1 MRVLLPLPVVL
12 PLVGAGLSMAL
23 GRFPWAQRLLGL
35 AVTTAVLGVS
45 IGLLVLV
52 DRQGPVA
59 TQLGGWPAPVGITFA
74 ADRLSAVLVAVAA
87 AMSLAVL
94 VFAIGQG
101 AAVGAA
107 IVFNPVYLILAAGVS
122 AAFLTGDLFT
132 LFVSFEVMLT
142 ASYVLISLGARPEQ
156 LRATMTYVVV
166 SLTASMLFLTALG
179 LVYAA
184 TGTVNMA
191 DLAGRLDVLPG
202 GLRLAIG
209 LLLLVVFGVKAAIF
223 PLFSWLPDAY
233 PTAASPV
240 TAIFAGLL
248 TKVGVYA
255 IIRTETLLLG
265 GDGTPAAVL
274 LGLAAA
280 TMLVGILG
288 AVVQDDMK
296 RILSFNI
303 VSHVGFM
310 LFGLGLFSLAGL
322 AGAIFYIVHHVVV
335 QTSLFL
341 VEGLVEQDEGTGALH
356 REGGLLARSP
366 LVALLF
372 GLPALSLAGIPPFSG
387 FVAKLALVEAGL
399 SGGQYLVVAVS
410 LLASLLTLLSVGRI
424 WGSLFWRTPAGH
436 AVAAVHGAAEEP
448 EVPGLREPRS
458 LPAMRAATAAL
469 VVLGLAVAL
478 FAGPLYGL
486 SERAAA
492 DLLAPSAY
500 RTAVLGR

>member
-1 MRVLLPLPVVL
+1 MLLLPLPVVL
-12 PLVGAGLSMAL
+12 PLVGAGISMAI
-23 GRFPWAQRLLGL
+23 GRFPAVQRALGL

-45 IGLLVLV
+45 VWLLVAV
-52 DRQGPVA
+52 DHRGPVA
-59 TQLGGWPAPVGITFA
+59 TQLGGWPAPLGITFV
-74 ADRLSAVLVAVAA
+74 ADRLSAVLVVVAA

-107 IVFNPVYLILAAGVS
+107 VVFNPVYLILAAGVS

-166 SLTASMLFLTALG
+166 SLTTSMLFLTALG

-191 DLAGRLDVLPG
+191 DLADRLGALPG
-202 GLRLAIG
+202 GVRLAIG
-209 LLLLVVFGVKAAIF
+209 LLLLVVFGAKAAIF
-223 PLFSWLPDAY
+223 PLFPWLPDAY

-274 LGLAAA
+274 LAVAAA
-280 TMLVGILG
+280 TMP
-288 AVVQDDMK
+288 VVQDDMK

-322 AGAIFYIVHHVVV
+322 AGAIFYVVHHVVV

-341 VEGLVEQDEGTGALH
+341 AEGLVEQEEGTGALY
-356 REGGLLARSP
+356 REGGLLGRSP
-366 LVALLF
+366 LAALLF

-387 FVAKLALVEAGL
+387 FVAKLALVQAGL
-399 SGGQYLVVAVS
+399 AGGRHLVVGVS
-410 LLASLLTLLSVGRI
+410 LVASLLTLLSMGRI

-436 AVAAVHGAAEEP
+436 AVAAVHGGEEP
-448 EVPGLREPRS
+448 EVTDLRAPRS
-458 LPAMRAATAAL
+458 LPAMRAAAAAL
-469 VVLGLAVAL
+469 VVVGLAVAL
-478 FAGPLYGL
+478 FARPLYGF

-492 DLLAPSAY
+492 ELLRPAAY
-500 RTAVLGR
+500 RAAVLGR

>member
-1 MRVLLPLPVVL
+1 VRFLLTLPVVL
-12 PLVGAGLSMAL
+12 PLVGAGISMAI
-23 GRFPWAQRLLGL
+23 GRFPAAQRVLGL
-35 AVTTAVLGVS
+35 AVTVAVLGVS
-45 IGLLVLV
+45 LWLLVVV
-52 DRQGPVA
+52 DQRGPVA
-59 TQLGGWPAPVGITFA
+59 TQLGGWPAPVGITFV
-74 ADRLSAVLVAVAA
+74 ADRLSAILVAVAA

-101 AAVGAA
+101 AAAGAA
-107 IVFNPVYLILAAGVS
+107 VVFHPVYLILAAGVS

-191 DLAGRLDVLPG
+191 DLADRLGALPG
-202 GLRLAIG
+202 GVRLAVG

-223 PLFSWLPDAY
+223 PLFPWLPDAY

-265 GDGTPAAVL
+265 GDGTPAAL
-274 LGLAAA
+274 LLAVAAA

-322 AGAIFYIVHHVVV
+322 AGAIFYVVHHVVV

-341 VEGLVEQDEGTGALH
+341 VEGLVEQEEGGGALH
-356 REGGLLARSP
+356 SAGGLLGRSP

-372 GLPALSLAGIPPFSG
+372 GLPALSLAGVPPFSG

-399 SGGQYLVVAVS
+399 AGGRQLVVGVS
-410 LLASLLTLLSVGRI
+410 LAASLLTLLSMGRI

-436 AVAAVHGAAEEP
+436 AVAAVHGGEEP
-448 EVPGLREPRS
+448 EVAELRVPRS

-469 VVLGLAVAL
+469 VILGLAVAL
-478 FAGPLYGL
+478 FARPLYGF

-492 DLLAPSAY
+492 ELLRPGAY